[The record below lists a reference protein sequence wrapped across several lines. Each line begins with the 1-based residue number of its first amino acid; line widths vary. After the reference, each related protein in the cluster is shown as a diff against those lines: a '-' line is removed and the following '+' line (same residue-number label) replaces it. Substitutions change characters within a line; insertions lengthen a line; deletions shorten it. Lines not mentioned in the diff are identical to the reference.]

1 MKPHDTLF
9 RIITTDEEVQQDL
22 IRIAIPDLA
31 PQIQMSSVR
40 AVPDTFTK
48 GAQADLLL
56 TARENNGTHHLIYIL
71 VEHKSYADRNVA
83 VQLWGYVAAIC
94 KRWIEHEKSDRSTE
108 HGGSRQQTLPRIH
121 PVVLYHGN
129 APWEVPTRLSEL
141 HVPKKGRESTEL
153 EYRLINIVTLEPRR
167 HRMSALS
174 LAFFI
179 VLKHTQKIMS
189 REIALQ
195 VMTTLSNTKIG
206 GPMQEVLIG
215 YLTRQTPEENKD
227 VLLEVTSKMLY
238 DTEGGKRA
246 MTMAEA
252 LFKEGQEAGLKIGQE
267 AGLKEG
273 QKAGLRSVAR
283 SLLREGLDQELVQ
296 RVTGLPA
303 EQIEALA
310 PDTDEA

>member
-83 VQLWGYVAAIC
+83 VQLWGYVAAIW
-94 KRWIEHEKSDRSTE
+94 KRWIEHEKSDRSTV
-108 HGGSRQQTLPRIH
+108 HGGS
-121 PVVLYHGN
+121 
-129 APWEVPTRLSEL
+129 
-141 HVPKKGRESTEL
+141 
-153 EYRLINIVTLEPRR
+153 
-167 HRMSALS
+167 
-174 LAFFI
+174 
-179 VLKHTQKIMS
+179 
-189 REIALQ
+189 
-195 VMTTLSNTKIG
+195 
-206 GPMQEVLIG
+206 MQEVLIG

>member
-1 MKPHDTLF
+1 
-9 RIITTDEEVQQDL
+9 
-22 IRIAIPDLA
+22 
-31 PQIQMSSVR
+31 
-40 AVPDTFTK
+40 
-48 GAQADLLL
+48 
-56 TARENNGTHHLIYIL
+56 
-71 VEHKSYADRNVA
+71 
-83 VQLWGYVAAIC
+83 
-94 KRWIEHEKSDRSTE
+94 
-108 HGGSRQQTLPRIH
+108 
-121 PVVLYHGN
+121 
-129 APWEVPTRLSEL
+129 
-141 HVPKKGRESTEL
+141 
-153 EYRLINIVTLEPRR
+153 
-167 HRMSALS
+167 MSALS